1 MVMGEIFRWKAWSDL
16 SKGRMGLGK
25 KNRAKLES
33 ECRKGYVPGLCVL
46 VGVKDK
52 GPEKYGAYI
61 LTENSGMSILLYL

>member
-1 MVMGEIFRWKAWSDL
+1 MS
-16 SKGRMGLGK
+16 LGK